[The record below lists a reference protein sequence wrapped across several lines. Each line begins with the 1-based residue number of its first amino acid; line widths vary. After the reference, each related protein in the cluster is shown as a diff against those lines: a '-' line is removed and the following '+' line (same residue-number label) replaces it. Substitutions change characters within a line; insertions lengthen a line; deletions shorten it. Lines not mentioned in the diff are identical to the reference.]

1 MAHFAKLNQDN
12 LVIDVVVVANDVLL
26 DSNNEE
32 QEQLGIDFLNSTFG
46 EYNWKQTSF
55 NGSFRKNYAGVGYSF
70 NEDLNAFIPEK
81 PFNSWILN
89 KNTCQW
95 DSPKPRP
102 SETLPSVGYMWD
114 ESDQEWIEITLNI

>member
-12 LVIDVVVVANDVLL
+12 LVIDVIVVANDVLL

-32 QEQLGIDFLNSTFG
+32 QEQLGIDFLNLTFG
-46 EYNWKQTSF
+46 EHNWKQTSF
-55 NGSFRKNYAGVGYSF
+55 NGSFRKNYASVGYSF
-70 NEDLNAFIPEK
+70 NEDLNTFIPEK

-89 KNTCQW
+89 EDTCQW

-102 SETLPSVGYMWD
+102 EENSPSIGYAWD
-114 ESDQEWIEITLNI
+114 EQIQEWVEINLSI